1 MRDAA
6 LSRSCAVSA
15 RIVVVTLQKQAK
27 QLEINRKR
35 AFLNDDNP
43 MLEPTRIHVSIVD
56 DHPTIL
62 RGLVALFREDPRF
75 EIVSMGSDAGE
86 IRKIALEGRSDVIVV
101 DLSMPGDVFETIE
114 DIAHRR
120 HELKLVVFT
129 AYADV
134 DLAIRAF
141 EAGAHAFVLKGSASE
156 ELYEAIE
163 TVRRGDLYVSS
174 NFSAQVL
181 AGFRRKASEPR
192 KGGLKLSRREEQVV
206 RYLQQGKTNKE
217 IAAALNLTEKTVKH
231 YMTNLMAKMQV
242 KSRLEVVLESRKW
255 LPTQVDATWS
265 SGEGSHGS
273 DETAPKDDPSDD

>member
-1 MRDAA
+1 
-6 LSRSCAVSA
+6 
-15 RIVVVTLQKQAK
+15 
-27 QLEINRKR
+27 
-35 AFLNDDNP
+35 
-43 MLEPTRIHVSIVD
+43 MLEPARIHVSIVD

-141 EAGAHAFVLKGSASE
+141 EAGAHAFVLKGRPTEDLFDA
-156 ELYEAIE
+156 LE
-163 TVRRGDLYVSS
+163 TVRRGELYVSPE
-174 NFSAQVL
+174 FS
-181 AGFRRKASEPR
+181 RRVFS
-192 KGGLKLSRREEQVV
+192 GLKNRARRPADAVTLTARERQIVDSLLEARTVA
-206 RYLQQGKTNKE
+206 E
-217 IAAALNLTEKTVKH
+217 IAARLGLTEKLVGH
-231 YMTNLMAKMQV
+231 YMTGLKAKLHARN
-242 KSRLEVVLESRKW
+242 RLEIIAALEQ
-255 LPTQVDATWS
+255 L
-265 SGEGSHGS
+265 GLG
-273 DETAPKDDPSDD
+273 